1 MKGWKESV
9 VLVVAALFVL
19 QPVLAMAAS
28 PVRVIP
34 TGKVS
39 VLSDGKEASQFRS
52 EMPLPQGSMLAC
64 DGKCLVQTQGL
75 QLVARDKAI
84 FALSE
89 AQSKWDLAVKS
100 GSIDFA
106 ISANAKQLAFHTAR
120 DLIEVQEAII
130 PASSDG
136 LVRGTIAV
144 TEDQTKLTVHQG
156 ALRIAGQDG
165 EQLIQS
171 GQFITLA
178 QAKVAPD
185 ALPLQEGSGP
195 PPPGGLSIGAKVGI
209 AAVGLA
215 GLGIGLGLG
224 LSGDDET
231 SPF

>member
-9 VLVVAALFVL
+9 VVVVAALFLL

-28 PVRVIP
+28 PARVIP
-34 TGKVS
+34 AGKVS
-39 VLSDGKEASQFRS
+39 VLSDGKEVSQFRS

-106 ISANAKQLAFHTAR
+106 ISANAKRLAFHTAR

-144 TEDQTKLTVHQG
+144 TENQTQLTVHQG
-156 ALRIAGQDG
+156 ALRVAGLDG

-178 QAKVAPD
+178 QANMAPN
-185 ALPLQEGSGP
+185 P
-195 PPPGGLSIGAKVGI
+195 PPPKEGGNPSPGGLSTGAKIGI

-215 GLGIGLGLG
+215 GLGVGLGFG